1 MLFLLIGNFDV
12 VNWIVDNLFGM
23 IVFFLNMIII
33 IKGNVILFI
42 LNLVICSEIEK
53 WVFMEIENL
62 NDIWVIVMCFK
73 KMVIF

>member
-53 WVFMEIENL
+53 
-62 NDIWVIVMCFK
+62 
-73 KMVIF
+73 

>member
-1 MLFLLIGNFDV
+1 
-12 VNWIVDNLFGM
+12 
-23 IVFFLNMIII
+23 MIIV

-53 WVFMEIENL
+53 CVFIEIENL
-62 NDIWVIVMCFK
+62 NDIWVIVLCFK